1 MCNIICTMISFYNL
15 VAASPVKCILP
26 VLTNLVETSVDG
38 VYYRAQMVRALI
50 AYSSKNTSSTGDLLH
65 SLFKKTSRTD

>member
-1 MCNIICTMISFYNL
+1 MRNEIRTMISFYDL
-15 VAASPVKCILP
+15 VAASPIKCILP

-38 VYYRAQMVRALI
+38 VYYRAQIVRALI